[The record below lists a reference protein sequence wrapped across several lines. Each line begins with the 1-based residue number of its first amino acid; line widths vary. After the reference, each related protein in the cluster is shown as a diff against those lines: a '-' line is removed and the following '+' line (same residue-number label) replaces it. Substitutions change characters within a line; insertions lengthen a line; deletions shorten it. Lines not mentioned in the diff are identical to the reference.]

1 MQSWYYWYQSLPA
14 GVNPAGY
21 GSPSALLDALRQQPL
36 DRFSYVTS
44 QAADQSFYGAGQ
56 YVGYGLGFTLTAAN
70 DLQVL
75 RVFPGSPA
83 EQAGLARGDTV
94 TAINGTPVPTLVA
107 GNRLDSTLSAANPG
121 VGITFAYTD
130 LQLHAHT
137 ATLTSAVVSEPSVER
152 VSVVAVG
159 SDTVGY
165 VLFNSLITPSTAQL
179 DQAFAQ
185 LVSRGVTQLVVDERY
200 NGGGELT
207 VAQHLASLIAGNGL
221 TGRVLGVLTYNSL
234 HTDQNVTVPFQS
246 VSSPLSLSQVYF
258 ITSDA
263 TASASEFIINALRPY
278 VPVVTVGSATFGKPV
293 GEDGFDVC
301 SDVLYPITF
310 KIANASGSGDYFDGL
325 PPTCAAP
332 DDVTHVLGDP
342 DEASLAS
349 AFTHI
354 ATGSCGPGTAAALRE
369 SARRE
374 AAQPRQARRYG
385 WRQLVGGY

>member
-1 MQSWYYWYQSLPA
+1 
-14 GVNPAGY
+14 
-21 GSPSALLDALRQQPL
+21 
-36 DRFSYVTS
+36 
-44 QAADQSFYGAGQ
+44 
-56 YVGYGLGFTLTAAN
+56 
-70 DLQVL
+70 VL

-94 TAINGTPVPTLVA
+94 TAINGTPVPTLVS
-107 GNRLDSTLSAANPG
+107 GNQLDSTLSAGNPG
-121 VGITFAYTD
+121 VNITFAYTD
-130 LQLHAHT
+130 LQLQTHT
-137 ATLTSAVVSEPSVER
+137 ATLTSAVVTEPSVER

-159 SDTVGY
+159 SETVGY
-165 VLFNSLITPSTAQL
+165 VLFNSYITPSTAQL

-185 LVSRGVTQLVVDERY
+185 LVSRGVTRLVVDERY

-246 VSSPLSLSQVYF
+246 VSSPLNLSQVSF

-263 TASASEFIINALRPY
+263 TASASEFVINALRPY
-278 VPVVTVGSATFGKPV
+278 LPVVTVGSATFGKPV
-293 GEDGFDVC
+293 GEDGFNVC

-325 PPTCAAP
+325 PPTCAAT
-332 DDVTHVLGDP
+332 DDVTHALGDP
-342 DEASLAS
+342 DEASFAS
-349 AFTHI
+349 ALTQI

-385 WRQLVGGY
+385 WRQLVGAY